1 MRGPISR
8 WHAVAKRERGLP
20 SSFDIRVPDRPVE
33 IGDYLDEEA
42 NPTQAPERRPEAPVF
57 PPLPQPPV
65 RPYTLTARYQTMR
78 PTSVPRKQVNMTPET
93 LRMVDELLA
102 QVRTYSMEK
111 DVRTSEL
118 FHALVLCVYEARAN
132 IELGTVQPRGRWGSP
147 TAAALPVAL
156 KNAFQDA
163 IVRLRLQK
171 R

>member
-1 MRGPISR
+1 M
-8 WHAVAKRERGLP
+8 AKKERGLP
-20 SSFDIRVPDRPVE
+20 STFDIHVPDAPVQL
-33 IGDYLDEEA
+33 GDYLDEEVSS
-42 NPTQAPERRPEAPVF
+42 PSERHPETGEGAPYPAGGLPRGYAPAPAFDPRRSATI
-57 PPLPQPPV
+57 
-65 RPYTLTARYQTMR
+65 RPST
-78 PTSVPRKQVNMTPET
+78 VPRKQVNMTPET

-102 QVRTYSMEK
+102 QVRGYSMEK

-132 IELGTVQPRGRWGSP
+132 LDLSVVQPRGRWGSP

-163 IVRLRLQK
+163 VVRTRLQK